1 MQKENSVIK
10 NYILSPEIYK
20 FDKEKSSYEQN
31 TALLTN
37 FFILYLLFYANI
49 DSCE

>member
-10 NYILSPEIYK
+10 NYILSSEKYQINEEKTHYKEISDLNK
-20 FDKEKSSYEQN
+20 
-31 TALLTN
+31 N
-37 FFILYLLFYANI
+37 FFILYMLFYANI